1 MSDIFTILYP
11 NEFYLEQPELSFWMI
26 KYKNR
31 YVVHN
36 NMIWDKCI
44 RTSIYKKAINLMGFN
59 RYSKYVSWAEDTSI
73 NFIIMNLANNFRY
86 FDLYGIVHIK
96 GRNTASNTQSINTKI
111 YGEIFFLD
119 ILFDFCKN
127 NTEVKNHIIGQV
139 FYIYKRYKFNSFNN
153 DTNCIYLKSV
163 LYKIINCTY
172 ITKLNIRK
180 IKKLFISFFI

>member
-1 MSDIFTILYP
+1 M
-11 NEFYLEQPELSFWMI
+11 
-26 KYKNR
+26 R
-31 YVVHN
+31 
-36 NMIWDKCI
+36 
-44 RTSIYKKAINLMGFN
+44 FN
-59 RYSKYVSWAEDTSI
+59 RFSKFVSWAEDTSI
-73 NFIIMNLANNFRY
+73 NFIIMNLANNFKY
-86 FDLYGIVHIK
+86 VFKYGIVHIK

-139 FYIYKRYKFNSFNN
+139 FYIYKRYKINSFNN